1 MPQIYPDEGLILNLL
16 NVADNGGNGLAW
28 VLWTNDL
35 VPDLDT
41 VAADLT
47 FANPAWAK
55 VTLHGND
62 YTSQL
67 VNLHVGTI
75 QADQI
80 VFTNSAG
87 GAVDVYGYAAIDPVG
102 NGLVLVNRYDDAP
115 HHVAIGGTLR
125 LTPMIGDASEV
136 LTDII
141 DGGTF

>member
-1 MPQIYPDEGLILNLL
+1 MPQLYPDEGLILNLL

-41 VAADLT
+41 VAADLV
-47 FANPAWAK
+47 FAGATWAK
-55 VTLHGND
+55 VTLKAVDFPNE
-62 YTSQL
+62 L

-75 QADQI
+75 QADAI
-80 VFTNSAG
+80 VYTNTTGSG
-87 GAVDVYGYAAIDPVG
+87 VDIYGYAAIDPVG
-102 NGLVLVNRYDDAP
+102 GGLVLVNRYDDAP
-115 HHVAIGGTLR
+115 HHVAAGGTLN
-125 LTPMIGDASEV
+125 LTPMIGDSSEV